1 MLQET
6 GRFLCR
12 GASPP
17 KLILLVE
24 DDPANAQLF
33 LHILTQEASF
43 RVFWASNGRAAWHFT
58 QHVKPQLLLLEYS
71 LPDMNAIILYDRL
84 HGRKELEAVPALI
97 VNASLKEG
105 EDAIKQ
111 RGCWPWR
118 NRSTWISSSL
128 PLKASSRRLRGNPD
142 GKGERYVFSCSKG
155 FISRSSCD
163 PCKKRQ
169 EHPGASRKENRN
181 IWHNNVATSTRYV
194 RSRRAPTD
202 VRTV

>member
-43 RVFWASNGRAAWHFT
+43 RVFWANQGRAAWHFT

-105 EDAIKQ
+105 EDAIEQ
-111 RGCWPWR
+111 RGLLAVEKPFDLDKFL
-118 NRSTWISSSL
+118 SAIESLFASSS
-128 PLKASSRRLRGNPD
+128 
-142 GKGERYVFSCSKG
+142 GKPR
-155 FISRSSCD
+155 
-163 PCKKRQ
+163 
-169 EHPGASRKENRN
+169 
-181 IWHNNVATSTRYV
+181 W
-194 RSRRAPTD
+194 
-202 VRTV
+202 